1 MGKATE
7 MLPRKAKKTTGSGNL
22 QFLVMAVILVLAAY
36 VGLRMG
42 KPYFAYRSLQST
54 MRQWAKISLYKGDRK
69 FSDLTEKIKWTI
81 ERHKIP
87 LNIEDVEIT
96 YTPDEKMLTVYAAYD
111 VYVEFP
117 GYTYHY
123 FFEPYAEVYEEE

>member
-1 MGKATE
+1 
-7 MLPRKAKKTTGSGNL
+7 MLPRNAKKTAGSGNL
-22 QFLVMAVILVLAAY
+22 QFLVMAVILVVAAY
-36 VGLRMG
+36 VGIRMG
-42 KPYFAYRSLQST
+42 KRYYAYRSLQST
-54 MRQWAKISLYKGDRK
+54 MRQWAKITLYKGDRS

-81 ERHKIP
+81 DRHKIP

-96 YTPDEKMLTVYAAYD
+96 YDPDEKMLSVYAAYD

-123 FFEPYAEVYEEE
+123 FFEPYAEVYADEE